1 MTLRLG
7 EYVVAGEI
15 INRRRNSTHG
25 WLALRGQ
32 DHPVLV
38 QLTGDPSPE
47 LVGKRFRFEIPE
59 DRPPA
64 DPPPVPLDFKQ
75 IASQQIGPT
84 GEMRITQADGHTQVL
99 LEWFSQNGQ
108 VVVEIIDPELEWIED
123 DDEDARRQ
131 KEAEAT
137 EKEDRGEDMEDSE
150 SSLDLG
156 LEGLPSDDE
165 DDPYGLFPPEL
176 DQELAAEVHP
186 GISGVDSESPAE
198 SPEPR
203 DWSEVIPG
211 IDPETK
217 RMYEEWDEVTYGTKD
232 VPLTEIF
239 DPPIKLYTA
248 EQLEWLDEPTVATAL
263 KELLKRLALLGV
275 ALSICEHY
283 TPQQTYRYL
292 TQEILPEYG
301 VHPRLPQIGWVQHYD
316 TSEDCAEC
324 QARFDR
330 EWAER
335 HPEEPPADEGG
346 DA

>member
-7 EYVVAGEI
+7 DYVVAGEI
-15 INRRRNSTHG
+15 INRRHNSTHG

-32 DHPVLV
+32 DHPLLV
-38 QLTGDPSPE
+38 QLTGDPSPD

-64 DPPPVPLDFKQ
+64 EPPPAPLDFKT

-84 GEMRITQADGHTQVL
+84 GEMSIARTDGHTRIA
-99 LEWFSQNGQ
+99 LEWFSQNGH
-108 VVVEIIDPELEWIED
+108 VVVEVIDPELEWIED
-123 DDEDARRQ
+123 DEEDAQRQ
-131 KEAEAT
+131 KEAEAA
-137 EKEDRGEDMEDSE
+137 EKEARGEDPEDSE
-150 SSLDLG
+150 PQLDLG
-156 LEGLPSDDE
+156 IALPSDDE

-176 DQELAAEVHP
+176 DQELASEVDP
-186 GISGVDSESPAE
+186 EAVSEAAA
-198 SPEPR
+198 EPR

-232 VPLTEIF
+232 VPLSEIF

-248 EQLEWLDEPTVATAL
+248 EQLELLDDATVSAAL
-263 KELLKRLALLGV
+263 KELLMRLALLSV
-275 ALSICEHY
+275 ALNICEHY

-324 QARFDR
+324 QAQFDR

-335 HPEEPPADEGG
+335 HPDEPPADGEG
-346 DA
+346 DAEA